1 MPGDR
6 LTYQDRRDIAAGL
19 AAGFTYSVIARGL
32 QRPASTVTREIMR
45 NGGPVG
51 YRADQAHQ
59 ATKRRAQRRTSA
71 PPTPSPAP
79 PATATHGRAAEAVQ
93 DFRERF
99 AAVLG
104 RAGIPSMMS
113 RVLACLYATDTGSL
127 TSAELVQQL
136 RVSPASISKAIGYLE
151 KRELIQRERALQR
164 GRERYIVDDEA
175 WYQAVLDSAR
185 VNAELADIAEQ
196 GAKVLGATTPGGARL
211 QDVSQ
216 FLGHVNH
223 DIVHSA
229 NHWRRQIRIRRTT
242 DGVSDGSARAR
253 PASSVAS
260 S

>member
-19 AAGFTYSVIARGL
+19 AAGLTYSVIARGL

-59 ATKRRAQRRTSA
+59 ATKRRARRRTSA
-71 PPTPSPAP
+71 PPTLSPAP
-79 PATATHGRAAEAVQ
+79 PAAAMHGRAAEAVQ
-93 DFRERF
+93 DFRERL

-104 RAGIPSMMS
+104 RAGLPSMVS

-151 KRELIQRERALQR
+151 KQELIRRERDPR
-164 GRERYIVDDEA
+164 RRRDRYVIDEEV

-185 VNAELADIAEQ
+185 VNAELADITEQ

-223 DIVHSA
+223 DIVRSA
-229 NHWRRQIRIRRTT
+229 NHWRRQIHSRRTT
-242 DGVSDGSARAR
+242 DG
-253 PASSVAS
+253 
-260 S
+260 

>member
-19 AAGFTYSVIARGL
+19 AAGLTYSVIARGL

-45 NGGPVG
+45 NGGPAG

-59 ATKRRAQRRTSA
+59 STKRRARRRISA

-79 PATATHGRAAEAVQ
+79 PAVMHGRAAEAVQ
-93 DFRERF
+93 DFRERL

-104 RAGIPSMMS
+104 RAGLPSMVG

-151 KRELIQRERALQR
+151 KQELIRRERDPR
-164 GRERYIVDDEA
+164 RRRDRYFIDEEV
-175 WYQAVLDSAR
+175 WYQAVMDSAR

-229 NHWRRQIRIRRTT
+229 NHWRRQIHVRRTT
-242 DGVSDGSARAR
+242 DR
-253 PASSVAS
+253 
-260 S
+260 

>member
-19 AAGFTYSVIARGL
+19 AAGLTYSVIARGL
-32 QRPASTVTREIMR
+32 QRPASTVTREITR
-45 NGGPVG
+45 NGGPAG

-71 PPTPSPAP
+71 TPPPSPTPPA
-79 PATATHGRAAEAVQ
+79 ATHGRAAEAVR
-93 DFRERF
+93 DFRERL

-104 RAGIPSMMS
+104 RAGLPSMVG

-136 RVSPASISKAIGYLE
+136 QVSPASISKAIGYLE
-151 KRELIQRERALQR
+151 KQELIRRERDPR
-164 GRERYIVDDEA
+164 RRRDRYVIDEEV

-185 VNAELADIAEQ
+185 VNAELADITEQ

-211 QDVSQ
+211 QDVSR

-223 DIVHSA
+223 DIVRSA
-229 NHWRRQIRIRRTT
+229 NHWRRQIRFRRTT
-242 DGVSDGSARAR
+242 DGVGDGRAR
-253 PASSVAS
+253 PLPASSVAS